1 MTADKSQTKSSS
13 KTNLN
18 ESNIP
23 LLDDGDNLKSAGKIE
38 LELETKNSSNNEA
51 NNAETATTET
61 TDGAPKKVRRPIHVP
76 NPVTVA
82 TNATSG
88 LNVVSRDGSGINNHV
103 NLEFGD
109 IIGETD
115 ANQGFEFIWR
125 LTFLIFTFS
134 RLWLYR
140 IISAVLAIP
149 FALIW
154 AIIFSA
160 INLTVVWFAT
170 PTLKVYDLLLH
181 HIHRIWGGLVRTF
194 LDPVFSSIGL
204 IYASRTP
211 VSNVNTVV

>member
-18 ESNIP
+18 ESHIP

-38 LELETKNSSNNEA
+38 LELETKNS
-51 NNAETATTET
+51 NNADTPAVEAGTTET
-61 TDGAPKKVRRPIHVP
+61 TDGSAKKVRRPIHVP

-88 LNVVSRDGSGINNHV
+88 LNVVARDGSGINSHV
-103 NLEFGD
+103 NLTFED
-109 IIGETD
+109 IIAETD

-125 LTFLIFTFS
+125 LTFLIFSFS

-154 AIIFSA
+154 AVIFST
-160 INLTVVWFAT
+160 INLAVVWFAT

-181 HIHRIWGGLVRTF
+181 HIHRVWGGLVRAF
-194 LDPVFSSIGL
+194 LDPIFSSIGL
-204 IYASRTP
+204 IYASRVP
-211 VSNVNTVV
+211 VGNVNSVV

>member
-1 MTADKSQTKSSS
+1 MTADKSQTKTSS

-38 LELETKNSSNNEA
+38 LELETKNS
-51 NNAETATTET
+51 NNAETSAEVATVEA
-61 TDGAPKKVRRPIHVP
+61 TDGAPKKIRRPIHVP
-76 NPVTVA
+76 NPFTVA

-88 LNVVSRDGSGINNHV
+88 LNVVSRDGSGINSHV
-103 NLEFGD
+103 NLTFED
-109 IIGETD
+109 IIAETD

-125 LTFLIFTFS
+125 LTFLIFSFS

-154 AIIFSA
+154 AIIFST
-160 INLTVVWFAT
+160 INLAVVWFAT

-181 HIHRIWGGLVRTF
+181 HIHRIWGGLIRTF
-194 LDPVFSSIGL
+194 LDPIFTSIGL
-204 IYASRTP
+204 IFASRIP
-211 VSNVNTVV
+211 VSNVNSVV

>member
-1 MTADKSQTKSSS
+1 MTADKSQTKASS

-38 LELETKNSSNNEA
+38 LELETKNSNNTEA
-51 NNAETATTET
+51 SAEPAVVEA
-61 TDGAPKKVRRPIHVP
+61 DGSAKKQRRPIHVP

-82 TNATSG
+82 TNATAG

-103 NLEFGD
+103 NLTFED
-109 IIGETD
+109 ILAETD

-125 LTFLIFTFS
+125 LTFLIFSFS

-140 IISAVLAIP
+140 ILSAILAIP
-149 FALIW
+149 FAFIW

-160 INLTVVWFAT
+160 INLSVVWFAT
-170 PTLKVYDLLLH
+170 PTLKIFDLLLH
-181 HIHRIWGGLVRTF
+181 HIHRVWGGIVRTF
-194 LDPVFSSIGL
+194 LDPIFTSIGL
-204 IYASRTP
+204 AFASRAP
-211 VSNVNTVV
+211 VHSAV